1 MEEQLDLAPVG
12 YLVMDHGLQIK
23 EMNKTMAEMT
33 GLHTSPSHMH
43 DLLTI
48 ASRVYFQ
55 TYFIPSIM
63 MHGSVSEMYLSLKS
77 PDGPVPVLM
86 NTRRRNGLFEC
97 ALMQVPVRN
106 EYENEL
112 LNAKRGAEQISR
124 ATAEANRKLT
134 VLLEEVES
142 KQSELNVLNGRLKE
156 LTVTDVLTGLKNRR
170 YLEEFLPLL
179 IEEGQTAILMID
191 IDFFKKVN
199 DTYGHYAG
207 DIVLKELA
215 EVLEAE
221 IGSAGFA
228 ARIGGEEFVAVLPGI
243 GITQAEALAEKIR
256 QNVELHK
263 WPYEPITV
271 SIGVSQNSTGH
282 SLSEFLQDADAA
294 LYHSKKS
301 GRNCVTVSSSSKTLP

>member
-23 EMNKTMAEMT
+23 EMNKTMSEMT
-33 GLHTSPSHMH
+33 GYNTSPSHMH

-77 PDGPVPVLM
+77 PSGPVPVLM
-86 NTRRRNGLFEC
+86 NTRRRNGFFEC

-112 LNAKRGAEQISR
+112 LNAKREAEQISR
-124 ATAEANRKLT
+124 ATADANRKLT

-170 YLEEFLPLL
+170 YLEEFLPML
-179 IEEGQTAILMID
+179 IKQGQTAILMID

-199 DTYGHYAG
+199 DIHGHYAG
-207 DIVLKELA
+207 DIVLKTLA
-215 EVLEAE
+215 EVLEAA
-221 IGSAGFA
+221 IGPAGFA
-228 ARIGGEEFVAVLPGI
+228 ARIGGEEFVTILPGF
-243 GITQAEALAEKIR
+243 GIAQAETMAEKIR
-256 QNVELHK
+256 LNVELHN
-263 WPYEPITV
+263 WPYQSITV
-271 SIGVSQNSTGH
+271 SIGVSQNSSGN
-282 SLSEFLQDADAA
+282 SLSELLQEADEA
-294 LYHSKKS
+294 LYDSKKS
-301 GRNCVTVSSSSKTLP
+301 GRNRVTVAL